1 MLYVSSATERICSL
15 WLPFAN
21 TKGVLFL
28 PQTCITYGKT
38 LWHNWQASS
47 YWLGLA
53 GWDSLLTQLSTL
65 LYEKHLQGTLEW
77 GYQISASVIS
87 LRIQSYSYEVDPA
100 TGLHRELKYDD
111 HSWSYIGRTS
121 EATFLTLEKKEC
133 FGSLGCES
141 SGYMNLEHEKS
152 PGKSNSCECCYFP
165 GYSFATTFW
174 HAM

>member
-65 LYEKHLQGTLEW
+65 LYKKHLQGTLEW
-77 GYQISASVIS
+77 GYQISASIIS

-141 SGYMNLEHEKS
+141 SGYMN
-152 PGKSNSCECCYFP
+152 
-165 GYSFATTFW
+165 GY
-174 HAM
+174 